1 MDMYPERMNDGD
13 RSSGRRHTSRLL
25 KASLSALLV
34 AMSSFAAGCRGGA
47 TSFAA
52 PSWWSLGGTNLA
64 DAAKLTAAPPFEGKA
79 GAIEKPSVS
88 ATPYPT
94 TTTPTSYD
102 VADLAKG
109 STGATPPALVVAA
122 EQQPVIYGTTPPPQ
136 AAQPAAVA
144 GNPIPQKVGEAQVG
158 PYASLSGQPA
168 SSTPPMAPATASA
181 PLSAPMTQSKEP
193 QAASAGSAF
202 PATAGYEPAVTRVAD
217 SRGADPYRL
226 PAGPSDALPADAEA
240 SRYSNSSRF
249 GGGQNPAVSAPPST
263 VPFTPMAA
271 PTAPIAAPT
280 VPMAV
285 PTAPMAAP
293 TAPMAAPTAPP
304 VRRPDPGYRP
314 ASTSSYRPSEA
325 IFVESAPA
333 SPPSAVRTAAYEVPA
348 LPER

>member
-13 RSSGRRHTSRLL
+13 RSNGRRHTSRLL

-144 GNPIPQKVGEAQVG
+144 GNPIPPKIGEAQVG

-271 PTAPIAAPT
+271 PTAP
-280 VPMAV
+280 
-285 PTAPMAAP
+285 
-293 TAPMAAPTAPP
+293 MAAPTAPP